1 MRDLAPKGISSVRD
15 RINDG
20 LPAGTQGGAAVKKL
34 GILGGMGPEST
45 LMYYREIAMR
55 YRERVGADEF
65 PRLTI
70 EALDMY
76 RAVGLC
82 KSDRLDELVEY
93 LVSGLESL
101 EAAGA
106 DFAVLASNTPHVVF
120 DRLQERSRIPLISI
134 VETACDA
141 AASQRIGRIA
151 WLGTGFTM
159 AHPYF
164 EEAFRRRGIEVV
176 SPNEE
181 DRIRID
187 GIIADELE
195 FGIVRAESKRA
206 IDAVLEALR
215 DERGIEAAVL
225 GCTELPLMYDG
236 ASAPVP
242 LFDTAR
248 LHIERIMDVLFEEN

>member
-55 YRERVGADEF
+55 YRERMGADEF

-120 DRLQERSRIPLISI
+120 DRLQERSCIPLISI

-151 WLGTGFTM
+151 
-159 AHPYF
+159 
-164 EEAFRRRGIEVV
+164 
-176 SPNEE
+176 
-181 DRIRID
+181 
-187 GIIADELE
+187 
-195 FGIVRAESKRA
+195 
-206 IDAVLEALR
+206 
-215 DERGIEAAVL
+215 
-225 GCTELPLMYDG
+225 
-236 ASAPVP
+236 
-242 LFDTAR
+242 
-248 LHIERIMDVLFEEN
+248 

>member
-1 MRDLAPKGISSVRD
+1 MR
-15 RINDG
+15 
-20 LPAGTQGGAAVKKL
+20 KL

-55 YRERVGADEF
+55 YRERTGVDEF
-65 PRLTI
+65 PRLSI

-82 KSDRLDELVEY
+82 KTGRFDELVEY
-93 LVSGLESL
+93 LVSGLRNL

-134 VETACDA
+134 VDTACDA
-141 AASQRIGRIA
+141 AASRRIGRIA

-164 EEAFRRRGIEVV
+164 KEAFQRRGIEAV
-176 SPNEE
+176 SPGET
-181 DRIRID
+181 DRARID

-195 FGIVRAESKRA
+195 FGIVRPESKRE

-215 DERGIEAAVL
+215 DEQGIEAAVL

-236 ASAPVP
+236 APAPVP
-242 LFDTAR
+242 LLDTAR
-248 LHIERIMDVLFEEN
+248 LHIERIMDVLFEEK